1 MAILLI
7 LIGGILGFCSG
18 LASYTLFDASLM
30 TAVMIWIASGPVAAL
45 ISVILRLMPQTM
57 PQARSRAPHQNTET
71 A

>member
-1 MAILLI
+1 MATLLF
-7 LIGGILGFCSG
+7 LIGGILGFFSSI
-18 LASYTLFDASLM
+18 AAYTLFDASLM
-30 TAVMIWIASGPVAAL
+30 TALMIWVASGPVAAL